1 MTSFFL
7 YTVRDEYKHLC
18 ERHEIQYVENDAIKT
33 KDFPIN
39 DFAVKLKMV
48 SSRRKVD
55 ESFKGESGRFLKD
68 LNEATSHDINMDNL
82 IDGKKRVTFVRGI
95 AGIGK
100 SVLAKQIVFGWATG
114 TMYQNFEVCLFFEC
128 RDLNRYSHDEGEG
141 FNSKEMLHNFIKK
154 KTCDLNI
161 KTEKN
166 VLIVI
171 DGVDELFD
179 FGDENS
185 LIYQFLDIKESYGKA
200 KIIMTGRP
208 HVENVLDKCGI
219 TIGGYKVVEMMGL
232 GEKEIKEYIAKFT
245 TCIEEGRSS
254 EVSTLINKTIEASA
268 DIRPI
273 LCVPQFLNAICCVS
287 IVTGG
292 EGIANETELYCWTL
306 YLFFKQHVFE
316 REEPMS
322 KRTWHKIFASY
333 RQLILVVSEISFKL
347 YSENKI
353 IFKQKD
359 FQPLFD
365 GIRGD
370 ESIKPIAKGFFDGL
384 FADKTDHKEEKL
396 MFKHLSLMEFLSA
409 IHVCTVKDPDD
420 VIKRL
425 VSNKSYEIV
434 RYACGLYGGVFQDG
448 IGNELYE
455 CVMDDKATAGSGDEN
470 KKEERAESFLKLALK
485 VLSKSNALRGSIFLT
500 SIDFI
505 VQFFPRQFNRPSFVK
520 SVLFQLKSISNIFI
534 HYPDAAEERLLLR
547 FFDIIKAN
555 AVDENSIK
563 EALENTEISLIGK
576 FDKFDKELLTVMKYF
591 GKGGS
596 ILISG
601 KNFNIDDEMMKLI
614 TDNVIYFS
622 FLTFLDCKFN
632 GPYFKTK
639 QPEHYSKLKSLR
651 LERCEFWNVS
661 FKMFSQWA
669 AVLSER
675 VQLIECNGINCE
687 MWEIFGR
694 EIDDARRH
702 KGLKLKE
709 LRVLG
714 RTAFD
719 ESSWAGAVRV
729 FLTLEKIRFE
739 YCDICEEWWR
749 ILANEV
755 EKRANDGTL
764 KLKKLEIDEN
774 SGINENIWQS
784 VRKISNQIFHF
795 GLLLSTIDCKRWYN
809 LQFLESFLPQYS
821 QLCLRWITF
830 KSGITVP
837 TNISFIYETLSLIN
851 HIC

>member
-1 MTSFFL
+1 MTLFFL
-7 YTVRDEYKHLC
+7 GKVKDQYQRLCKH
-18 ERHEIQYVENDAIKT
+18 HEIQYVENDAIKT

-39 DFAVKLKMV
+39 NFAVKLKMA
-48 SSRRKVD
+48 SSKREVD
-55 ESFKGESGRFLKD
+55 KSFKGEMARHLTY
-68 LNEATSHDINMDNL
+68 LNEATRYDINIDNL
-82 IDGKKRVTFVRGI
+82 IDEETRVTFVRGI

-100 SVLAKQIVFGWATG
+100 SVLAKQVVFGWATG
-114 TMYQNFEVCLFFEC
+114 TMYQNFDLCLFFEC
-128 RDLNRYSHDEGEG
+128 RELNKYKHNEGKG
-141 FNSKEMLHNFIKK
+141 CNAKEMLHAFIKIK
-154 KTCDLNI
+154 LCGLNI
-161 KTEKN
+161 RAKQN

-179 FGDENS
+179 IGDENS
-185 LIYQFLDIKESYGKA
+185 LIFEFLDKSQSYGEA

-208 HVENVLDKCGI
+208 HIENVLNKRGI
-219 TIGGYKVVEMMGL
+219 TIGEYKVVEIMGL
-232 GEKEIKEYIAKFT
+232 GEQEVKEYIAKFP
-245 TCIEEGRSS
+245 TCIEEERSS
-254 EVSTLINKTIEASA
+254 EYRNLINETIEASS

-287 IVTGG
+287 ILTGG
-292 EGIANETELYCWTL
+292 KGIGNETELYCWVL
-306 YLFFKQHVFE
+306 YLLLKQHVLE

-322 KRTWHKIFASY
+322 KRTWHKIFTSY

-370 ESIKPIAKGFFDGL
+370 KSIKPIVKGFFDGL
-384 FADKTDHKEEKL
+384 FADKTDNKDEKF
-396 MFKHLSLMEFLSA
+396 MYKHLRIMEFFSA

-425 VSNKSYEIV
+425 LDNESYEIV

-448 IGNELYE
+448 ISNELYE

-485 VLSKSNALRGSIFLT
+485 VLSKSKARPISKFLK

-520 SVLFQLKSISNIFI
+520 SISFQLKSIRNIFI
-534 HYPDAAEERLLLR
+534 DHPDAAEKRLLLR

-555 AVDENSIK
+555 AVDENRII
-563 EALENTEISLIGK
+563 EALENTKISLI
-576 FDKFDKELLTVMKYF
+576 DKFDKELLTVMKYF
-591 GKGGS
+591 GKGVY
-596 ILISG
+596 IQIRG

-614 TDNVIYFS
+614 TDNVKYFTS
-622 FLTFLDCKFN
+622 LWFFDHKFN

-639 QPEHYSKLKSLR
+639 QPEHYSKLDR
-651 LERCEFWNVS
+651 LYLTLCEFSNES
-661 FKMFSQWA
+661 FKMFSQCV
-669 AVLSER
+669 AVLSRR
-675 VQLIECNGINCE
+675 VLLDECKGINCE

-709 LRVLG
+709 LEVDK
-714 RTAFD
+714 TAFD

-729 FLTLEKIRFE
+729 FVKLERITIWDCSIF
-739 YCDICEEWWR
+739 EEWWR
-749 ILANEV
+749 ILAIEV
-755 EKRANDGTL
+755 KKRANDGTL
-764 KLKKLEIDEN
+764 KLKKLESKWN
-774 SGINENIWQS
+774 YGINENIRQR
-784 VRKISNQIFHF
+784 VRRISYQIFHF
-795 GLLLSTIDCKRWYN
+795 GLLL
-809 LQFLESFLPQYS
+809 PQ
-821 QLCLRWITF
+821 LIA
-830 KSGITVP
+830 KDGI
-837 TNISFIYETLSLIN
+837 
-851 HIC
+851 ICNF

>member
-7 YTVRDEYKHLC
+7 DTVRDEYKHLC

-55 ESFKGESGRFLKD
+55 KSFKGERGRFFKD
-68 LNEATSHDINMDNL
+68 LEKATSYDIKIDNL
-82 IDGKKRVTFVRGI
+82 IDGKTRVTLVRGI

-100 SVLAKQIVFGWATG
+100 SVLAKQIAFGWATG

-128 RDLNRYSHDEGEG
+128 RDLNRYSHDEGKG

-179 FGDENS
+179 FGDGNS

-208 HVENVLDKCGI
+208 HVENVLNKCGI

-232 GEKEIKEYIAKFT
+232 GKKEIKEYIAKFT
-245 TCIEEGRSS
+245 TCIEEDRSS
-254 EVSTLINKTIEASA
+254 KVSTLINQTIEASA

-273 LCVPQFLNAICCVS
+273 LCVPQFLNAVCCVS

-292 EGIANETELYCWTL
+292 EGIGNETELYCWVL
-306 YLFFKQHVFE
+306 YLLFKQHVFE
-316 REEPMS
+316 REMPDEYRS
-322 KRTWHKIFASY
+322 IYHNIFTSY

-347 YSENKI
+347 YSENRI

-384 FADKTDHKEEKL
+384 FADKTDNKEEKL
-396 MFKHLSLMEFLSA
+396 MFKHLSIMELFSA

-425 VSNKSYEIV
+425 LDNESYEIV

-455 CVMDDKATAGSGDEN
+455 CVMVDKATADSGDEN

-485 VLSKSNALRGSIFLT
+485 VLSKSNGYARSKFLK

-520 SVLFQLKSISNIFI
+520 SVLFQLKSIGYIFI
-534 HYPDAAEERLLLR
+534 FRPDAAEQRLLLR
-547 FFDIIKAN
+547 FFDIIKAT

-563 EALENTEISLIGK
+563 EALENTKIWLDG
-576 FDKFDKELLTVMKYF
+576 KFDKELLTVMKYF
-591 GKGGS
+591 GKGDR
-596 ILISG
+596 IQISG
-601 KNFNIDDEMMKLI
+601 KDFNIDDEMMKLI
-614 TDNVIYFS
+614 TDNVKYFTS
-622 FLTFLDCKFN
+622 LWFHDCTVLAFSGCKLN

-639 QPEHYSKLKSLR
+639 QPEHYSKLESLG
-651 LERCEFWNVS
+651 LTSCEFSNES

-669 AVLSER
+669 VLSER
-675 VQLIECNGINCE
+675 VELVQCKGINCE

-709 LRVLG
+709 LEVWH
-714 RTAFD
+714 TAFD
-719 ESSWAGAVRV
+719 ESSWEGAVRV
-729 FLTLEKIRFE
+729 FVKLERISIWQ
-739 YCDICEEWWR
+739 CGICEEWWR
-749 ILANEV
+749 ILAIEV
-755 EKRANDGTL
+755 KKRANDGTL
-764 KLKKLEIDEN
+764 KLKKLKTRGN
-774 SGINENIWQS
+774 SGINENIRQS
-784 VRKISNQIFHF
+784 VRRISYQIFHF
-795 GLLLSTIDCKRWYN
+795 GLLLPQLIAKDGIICN
-809 LQFLESFLPQYS
+809 FLNHFY
-821 QLCLRWITF
+821 RN
-830 KSGITVP
+830 TV
-837 TNISFIYETLSLIN
+837 NSV
-851 HIC
+851 

>member
-1 MTSFFL
+1 MTLFFL
-7 YTVRDEYKHLC
+7 DKVKDQYQRLCKH
-18 ERHEIQYVENDAIKT
+18 HEIQYVDNDVIKT
-33 KDFPIN
+33 RKFSIN
-39 DFAVKLKMV
+39 DFAVKLKMA
-48 SSRRKVD
+48 SSKREVD
-55 ESFKGESGRFLKD
+55 KSFKGEMDRYLKD
-68 LNEATSHDINMDNL
+68 LNEATSYDINIDNL
-82 IDGKKRVTFVRGI
+82 IDEKTRVTFVRGV

-128 RDLNRYSHDEGEG
+128 RELNNYRHNDGEG
-141 FNSKEMLHNFIKK
+141 FNSKEMLHEFIKIK
-154 KTCDLNI
+154 LRCLNI
-161 KTEKN
+161 KAEKN
-166 VLIVI
+166 MLIVI

-179 FGDENS
+179 IGDKNS
-185 LIYQFLDIKESYGKA
+185 LIFQFLDISKSYGEA

-208 HVENVLDKCGI
+208 HVESVLNKRGI
-219 TIGGYKVVEMMGL
+219 TIGRYKVVEIMGL
-232 GEKEIKEYIAKFT
+232 GEEEIKEYIAKFT
-245 TCIEEGRSS
+245 TCIEGERSS
-254 EVSTLINKTIEASA
+254 EYRNSINQTIEASA

-287 IVTGG
+287 LVTGG
-292 EGIANETELYCWTL
+292 EGIGNETELYCWTL
-306 YLFFKQHVFE
+306 YLLLKQHVFE
-316 REEPMS
+316 REMPDEYRS
-322 KRTWHKIFASY
+322 IYHNIFTSY

-347 YSENKI
+347 YSENQI

-384 FADKTDHKEEKL
+384 FADKTDNKEEKL
-396 MFKHLSLMEFLSA
+396 MFNHMSMMEYFSA

-425 VSNKSYEIV
+425 LDNESYEIV

-455 CVMDDKATAGSGDEN
+455 CVMDDKATADSGDEN

-485 VLSKSNALRGSIFLT
+485 VLSESNGDRRSKFLK

-520 SVLFQLKSISNIFI
+520 SVLFQLKSIRDISIR
-534 HYPDAAEERLLLR
+534 PDAAAQRLLLR
-547 FFDIIKAN
+547 FFDIIKAT

-563 EALENTEISLIGK
+563 EALENTAIVLI
-576 FDKFDKELLTVMKYF
+576 DKFDKELLTVMKYF
-591 GKGGS
+591 GKRVS
-596 ILISG
+596 IEISG
-601 KNFNIDDEMMKLI
+601 ENFNIDDEMMKLI
-614 TDNVIYFS
+614 TDNVIYCT
-622 FLTFLDCKFN
+622 FLTFFDSKFN

-651 LERCEFWNVS
+651 LARCEFSNES

-669 AVLSER
+669 VLSES
-675 VQLIECNGINCE
+675 VLLEECNGINCE

-709 LRVLG
+709 LGVY

-729 FLTLEKIRFE
+729 FVKLERICIW
-739 YCDICEEWWR
+739 YCGICEEWWR

-755 EKRANDGTL
+755 KKRANEGTL
-764 KLKKLEIDEN
+764 KLKELVIDEN
-774 SGINENIWQS
+774 SGINENIRQS
-784 VRKISNQIFHF
+784 VRRNSNQIFHF
-795 GLLLSTIDCKRWYN
+795 GL
-809 LQFLESFLPQYS
+809 
-821 QLCLRWITF
+821 
-830 KSGITVP
+830 
-837 TNISFIYETLSLIN
+837 
-851 HIC
+851 

>member
-7 YTVRDEYKHLC
+7 DTLRDQYKRLC
-18 ERHEIQYVENDAIKT
+18 ALHEIQYVEKDVIKT
-33 KDFPIN
+33 RNFPIN
-39 DFAVKLKMV
+39 DFAVKLKMA
-48 SSRRKVD
+48 SSKREVD
-55 ESFKGESGRFLKD
+55 KSFKGEMDRYLKD
-68 LNEATSHDINMDNL
+68 LNEATSYDINIDKL
-82 IDGKKRVTFVRGI
+82 IDEKTRVTFVRGV

-114 TMYQNFEVCLFFEC
+114 TMYENFEVCLFFEC
-128 RDLNRYSHDEGEG
+128 RELNRYSHDKGKG
-141 FNSKEMLHNFIKK
+141 FNSKEMLHNFINK

-161 KTEKN
+161 EAKKN

-179 FGDENS
+179 IGDENS
-185 LIYQFLDIKESYGKA
+185 LIFQFLDIKQTYGEA
-200 KIIMTGRP
+200 KIFITGRP
-208 HVENVLDKCGI
+208 HVESVLDHSLI
-219 TIGGYKVVEMMGL
+219 NIGLYKVVEVMGL
-232 GEKEIKEYIAKFT
+232 GEEEIKEYIAKFT
-245 TCIEEGRSS
+245 TCIEEEHSS
-254 EVSTLINKTIEASA
+254 EVSSLINETIEASS

-292 EGIANETELYCWTL
+292 EGIGKETELYCWTL
-306 YLFFKQHVFE
+306 YLLLKQHVSE

-384 FADKTDHKEEKL
+384 FADKTDNKEEKC

-409 IHVCTVKDPDD
+409 IHVCTVKDPNG
-420 VIKRL
+420 VIQRL
-425 VSNKSYEIV
+425 LDNKSYEIV

-455 CVMDDKATAGSGDEN
+455 CVMDDKATADSGDEN
-470 KKEERAESFLKLALK
+470 KKEERAESFLKLALQ
-485 VLSKSNALRGSIFLT
+485 VLSTSNGDSNSKFLK

-505 VQFFPRQFNRPSFVK
+505 VQFFPHQFNRPSFVK
-520 SVLFQLKSISNIFI
+520 SVLFQLKSIGDIDIF
-534 HYPDAAEERLLLR
+534 PDAAEKRLLLR

-563 EALENTEISLIGK
+563 EALGNTKISLRG
-576 FDKFDKELLTVMKYF
+576 KFDKELLTVMKYF
-591 GKGGS
+591 GKVVD
-596 ILISG
+596 IEIRG

-622 FLTFLDCKFN
+622 SFRFVDCKFN

-639 QPEHYSKLKSLR
+639 QPEHYSKLEFLD
-651 LERCEFWNVS
+651 LIRCEFSNVS

-669 AVLSER
+669 VLSEKVR
-675 VQLIECNGINCE
+675 LYKCNGINCE

-702 KGLKLKE
+702 KGLKLKG
-709 LRVLG
+709 LRVEGNLYSP
-714 RTAFD
+714 AFD

-729 FLTLEKIRFE
+729 FVKLEVINIWN
-739 YCDICEEWWR
+739 CGICEEWLR

-755 EKRANDGTL
+755 KKGANDGTL
-764 KLKKLEIDEN
+764 KLKQLVIAEY
-774 SGINENIWQS
+774 SGINENIRQS
-784 VRKISNQIFHF
+784 VRRISYQIFHF
-795 GLLLSTIDCKRWYN
+795 GL
-809 LQFLESFLPQYS
+809 
-821 QLCLRWITF
+821 
-830 KSGITVP
+830 
-837 TNISFIYETLSLIN
+837 
-851 HIC
+851 

>member
-1 MTSFFL
+1 MTTFFL
-7 YTVRDEYKHLC
+7 DTLRDQYKRLC
-18 ERHEIQYVENDAIKT
+18 ALHEIQYVENYVIKT
-33 KDFPIN
+33 RNFPIN
-39 DFAVKLKMV
+39 DFAVKLKMA
-48 SSRRKVD
+48 SSKREVD
-55 ESFKGESGRFLKD
+55 KTFKGEMARHLKY
-68 LNEATSHDINMDNL
+68 LNEATSYDINIDNL
-82 IDGKKRVTFVRGI
+82 IDEKTRVTFVRGV

-128 RDLNRYSHDEGEG
+128 RELNNYKHNDGEG
-141 FNSKEMLHNFIKK
+141 FNSKEMLHEFIKMNL
-154 KTCDLNI
+154 CGLNMMV
-161 KTEKN
+161 EEN

-171 DGVDELFD
+171 DGADELFD
-179 FGDENS
+179 IGDENS
-185 LIYQFLDIKESYGKA
+185 LIFQFLDIKQTYGEA
-200 KIIMTGRP
+200 KIFITGRP
-208 HVENVLDKCGI
+208 HVESVLDHSLI
-219 TIGGYKVVEMMGL
+219 NIGQYKVVEVMGL
-232 GEKEIKEYIAKFT
+232 GEEEIKEYIAKFT
-245 TCIEEGRSS
+245 TCIEEECSS
-254 EVSTLINKTIEASA
+254 KVSTLINQTIEASS

-287 IVTGG
+287 ILTGG
-292 EGIANETELYCWTL
+292 KGIGNETELYCWVL
-306 YLFFKQHVFE
+306 YLLFKQHLLE

-384 FADKTDHKEEKL
+384 FADKTDNKEEKL
-396 MFKHLSLMEFLSA
+396 MFKHLSIMEFLSA
-409 IHVCTVKDPDD
+409 IHVCTVKDPYD

-425 VSNKSYEIV
+425 LDNESYEIV

-485 VLSKSNALRGSIFLT
+485 VLSKSMANADSKFLK

-520 SVLFQLKSISNIFI
+520 SVLFQLKSIGKIFI
-534 HYPDAAEERLLLR
+534 RFPDAAEQRLLLR
-547 FFDIIKAN
+547 FFDIIKATE
-555 AVDENSIK
+555 VDENSIK
-563 EALENTEISLIGK
+563 EALENTGIVLI
-576 FDKFDKELLTVMKYF
+576 DKFDKELLTVMKYF
-591 GKGGS
+591 GKGVD
-596 ILISG
+596 IVISG
-601 KNFNIDDEMMKLI
+601 ENFNIDDEMMKLI
-614 TDNVIYFS
+614 TDNVIYFYSLS
-622 FLTFLDCKFN
+622 FYDCKFS
-632 GPYFKTK
+632 GPYFKTQ
-639 QPEHYSKLKSLR
+639 QPEHYSKLEHLG
-651 LERCEFWNVS
+651 LTRCEFSNVS

-669 AVLSER
+669 VLSER
-675 VQLIECNGINCE
+675 VRLDKCNGINCE

-702 KGLKLKE
+702 KGLKLK
-709 LRVLG
+709 VLEVWE
-714 RTAFD
+714 TVFD

-729 FLTLEKIRFE
+729 FVKLERILIVV
-739 YCDICEEWWR
+739 CGICEGWWR

-755 EKRANDGTL
+755 EKRANDGTV

-774 SGINENIWQS
+774 SGINENIRQS
-784 VRKISNQIFHF
+784 VRRISNQIFHF
-795 GLLLSTIDCKRWYN
+795 GLLLFAIDCKRWNN
-809 LQFLESFLPQYS
+809 LQFFESFLPQYS

-837 TNISFIYETLSLIN
+837 TNNSFIYETLSLIN
-851 HIC
+851 HIY

>member
-7 YTVRDEYKHLC
+7 DTLRDQYKRLC
-18 ERHEIQYVENDAIKT
+18 ALHEIQYVENDVIKT
-33 KDFPIN
+33 KDFPID
-39 DFAVKLKMV
+39 DFAVKLKMA
-48 SSRRKVD
+48 SSKREVD
-55 ESFKGESGRFLKD
+55 KTFKGEMDRYLKD
-68 LNEATSHDINMDNL
+68 LNEATSYDINIDNL
-82 IDGKKRVTFVRGI
+82 IDEKTRITFVRGV

-128 RDLNRYSHDEGEG
+128 RELNNYRHNDGEG
-141 FNSKEMLHNFIKK
+141 FNSKEMLHEFIKIK
-154 KTCDLNI
+154 LRCLNI
-161 KTEKN
+161 KAEKN
-166 VLIVI
+166 MLIVI

-179 FGDENS
+179 IGDKNS
-185 LIYQFLDIKESYGKA
+185 LIFQFLDISKSYGEA

-208 HVENVLDKCGI
+208 HVENVLNKRGI
-219 TIGGYKVVEMMGL
+219 TIGGYKVVEIMGL
-232 GEKEIKEYIAKFT
+232 GEEEIKEYIAKFT
-245 TCIEEGRSS
+245 TCIEGERSS
-254 EVSTLINKTIEASA
+254 EYRNSINQTIEASS

-292 EGIANETELYCWTL
+292 EGIGNETELYCWTL
-306 YLFFKQHVFE
+306 YLLFKQHVFE
-316 REEPMS
+316 REMPDEYRS
-322 KRTWHKIFASY
+322 IYHNIFTSY

-347 YSENKI
+347 YSENRI

-384 FADKTDHKEEKL
+384 FADKTDNKEEKC

-409 IHVCTVKDPDD
+409 IHVCTVKDPNG
-420 VIKRL
+420 VIQRL
-425 VSNKSYEIV
+425 LDNESYEII

-455 CVMDDKATAGSGDEN
+455 CVMDDKATADSGDEN

-485 VLSKSNALRGSIFLT
+485 VLSKSNGDDRSKFFK

-520 SVLFQLKSISNIFI
+520 SVLFQLKSIGNIVI
-534 HYPDAAEERLLLR
+534 VPDAAEERLLLR

-563 EALENTEISLIGK
+563 EALENTWIELD
-576 FDKFDKELLTVMKYF
+576 DKFDKELLTVMKYF
-591 GKGGS
+591 DKIVNIS
-596 ILISG
+596 ISG
-601 KNFNIDDEMMKLI
+601 KNFNIDGEMMKLI

-622 FLTFLDCKFN
+622 TLWFEDCKLN

-639 QPEHYSKLKSLR
+639 QPEHYSKLDLLR
-651 LERCEFWNVS
+651 LLRCKFSNES

-669 AVLSER
+669 VLSER
-675 VQLIECNGINCE
+675 VELWDCNGINCE

-709 LRVLG
+709 LDVR

-729 FLTLEKIRFE
+729 FVKLEGINIWT
-739 YCDICEEWWR
+739 CGICEEWWR

-755 EKRANDGTL
+755 KKRANDGTL
-764 KLKKLEIDEN
+764 KLKQLEFKGN
-774 SGINENIWQS
+774 SGINENIRQS
-784 VRKISNQIFHF
+784 VRRILNQIFHF
-795 GLLLSTIDCKRWYN
+795 GLLLFAIDCKRWNN
-809 LQFLESFLPQYS
+809 LQFFESYLPQYS

-851 HIC
+851 HIY

>member
-1 MTSFFL
+1 MESNHDIIFL
-7 YTVRDEYKHLC
+7 DSLRDQYKRLC
-18 ERHEIQYVENDAIKT
+18 ERHEIQYVENDVIKT
-33 KDFPIN
+33 RKISIN
-39 DFAVKLKMV
+39 DFAVKLKIA
-48 SSRRKVD
+48 SSRRMVD
-55 ESFKGESGRFLKD
+55 KSFKGEMTRHLKD
-68 LNEATSHDINMDNL
+68 LNEATRYDINIDNL
-82 IDGKKRVTFVRGI
+82 IDEETRVTFVRGI

-114 TMYQNFEVCLFFEC
+114 TMYQNFDLCLFFEC
-128 RDLNRYSHDEGEG
+128 RELNKYKHNEGKG
-141 FNSKEMLHNFIKK
+141 CNSKEMLHNFINKNARH
-154 KTCDLNI
+154 LNI

-179 FGDENS
+179 IGDENS
-185 LIYQFLDIKESYGKA
+185 LIFEFLDKSQSYGEA
-200 KIIMTGRP
+200 KIVMTGRP
-208 HVENVLDKCGI
+208 HVENVLDQPLIDIVPPKI
-219 TIGGYKVVEMMGL
+219 VEIMGL
-232 GEKEIKEYIAKFT
+232 GEQEIKEYIAKFT
-245 TCIEEGRSS
+245 TCIEEERSS
-254 EVSTLINKTIEASA
+254 EYRNLINQTIEASS

-287 IVTGG
+287 ILTGG
-292 EGIANETELYCWTL
+292 KGIGNETELYCWTL
-306 YLFFKQHVFE
+306 YLLFKQHVFE

-347 YSENKI
+347 YSKNQI

-365 GIRGD
+365 EIRGD

-384 FADKTDHKEEKL
+384 FADKTDNKDEKL
-396 MFKHLSLMEFLSA
+396 MYKHLSIMEFFSA

-425 VSNKSYEIV
+425 LDNKSYEIV

-448 IGNELYE
+448 IVKELYE

-485 VLSKSNALRGSIFLT
+485 ELSKSNGDGKSKFLK

-520 SVLFQLKSISNIFI
+520 SVLFQVKSIGDIFI
-534 HYPDAAEERLLLR
+534 GNADAAEQRLLLR
-547 FFDIIKAN
+547 FFDIIKAT

-563 EALENTEISLIGK
+563 EALENTEIVLDG
-576 FDKFDKELLTVMKYF
+576 KFDKELLTVMKYF
-591 GKGGS
+591 GKDVD
-596 ILISG
+596 IDIRG

-614 TDNVIYFS
+614 TDNVIYCTS
-622 FLTFLDCKFN
+622 LTFFNCKFN

-639 QPEHYSKLKSLR
+639 QPEHYSKLDL
-651 LERCEFWNVS
+651 LHLTFCEFSNES

-669 AVLSER
+669 AVLNER
-675 VQLIECNGINCE
+675 VRLDSCNGINCE
-687 MWEIFGR
+687 TWEIFGR

-702 KGLKLKE
+702 KRLKLK
-709 LRVLG
+709 VLEVDW
-714 RTAFD
+714 TAFD
-719 ESSWAGAVRV
+719 ESSWEGAVRV
-729 FLTLEKIRFE
+729 FVKLEGIRIL
-739 YCDICEEWWR
+739 YCDICEGWWR

-764 KLKKLEIDEN
+764 KLKKLESKGN
-774 SGINENIWQS
+774 SGINENIRQS
-784 VRKISNQIFHF
+784 VRRISYQIFHF
-795 GLLLSTIDCKRWYN
+795 GLLLSTIDCKRWDN
-809 LQFLESFLPQYS
+809 LQFFGIISTAIQSTL
-821 QLCLRWITF
+821 F
-830 KSGITVP
+830 KMDHFQIRNNS
-837 TNISFIYETLSLIN
+837 SD
-851 HIC
+851 

>member
-7 YTVRDEYKHLC
+7 DLLRDQYKRSC
-18 ERHEIQYVENDAIKT
+18 EHHEIQYVENDVIKT
-33 KDFPIN
+33 RNFPIN
-39 DFAVKLKMV
+39 DFAVKLKMA
-48 SSRRKVD
+48 SSKREVD
-55 ESFKGESGRFLKD
+55 KTFKGEMARHLKY
-68 LNEATSHDINMDNL
+68 LNEATSYDINIDNL
-82 IDGKKRVTFVRGI
+82 IDEKTRVTFVRGV

-128 RDLNRYSHDEGEG
+128 RELNNYKHNDGEG
-141 FNSKEMLHNFIKK
+141 FNSKEMVHEFIKMNL
-154 KTCDLNI
+154 CGLNMMV
-161 KTEKN
+161 EEN

-171 DGVDELFD
+171 DGADELFD
-179 FGDENS
+179 IGDENS
-185 LIYQFLDIKESYGKA
+185 LIFQFLDIKQTYGEA
-200 KIIMTGRP
+200 KIFITGRP
-208 HVENVLDKCGI
+208 HVESVLDHSLI
-219 TIGGYKVVEMMGL
+219 NIGQYKVVEVMGL
-232 GEKEIKEYIAKFT
+232 GEEEIKEYIAKFT
-245 TCIEEGRSS
+245 TCIEEECSS
-254 EVSTLINKTIEASA
+254 KVSTLINETIEASA
-268 DIRPI
+268 VIRPI

-292 EGIANETELYCWTL
+292 EGIRNETELYCWTL
-306 YLFFKQHVFE
+306 YLLLKQHVSE

-322 KRTWHKIFASY
+322 KRTWHKIFATY

-347 YSENKI
+347 YSENQI

-396 MFKHLSLMEFLSA
+396 MYKHLSIMELFSA

-425 VSNKSYEIV
+425 LDTESYEIV

-485 VLSKSNALRGSIFLT
+485 VLSKSNGEAESKFLK

-520 SVLFQLKSISNIFI
+520 SVLFQLKSIGDIFI
-534 HYPDAAEERLLLR
+534 NRPDAAEQRLLLR

-563 EALENTEISLIGK
+563 EALENTRIWLDG
-576 FDKFDKELLTVMKYF
+576 KFDKELLTVMKYF
-591 GKGGS
+591 GKGVS
-596 ILISG
+596 IEISG

-614 TDNVIYFS
+614 TDNVIYCTSLIF
-622 FLTFLDCKFN
+622 FDCKFN

-639 QPEHYSKLKSLR
+639 QPEHYSKLEHLY
-651 LERCEFWNVS
+651 LTRCEFSNVS

-675 VQLIECNGINCE
+675 VRLEKCKGINCE

-709 LRVLG
+709 LGVWI
-714 RTAFD
+714 TTFD

-729 FLTLEKIRFE
+729 FVKLEEITIWNIG
-739 YCDICEEWWR
+739 ICEEWWR

-755 EKRANDGTL
+755 EKRANEGTL
-764 KLKKLEIDEN
+764 KLKQLESKRN
-774 SGINENIWQS
+774 SGINENIRQS
-784 VRKISNQIFHF
+784 VRRISYQIFHF
-795 GLLLSTIDCKRWYN
+795 GLLLSTIDCKRWDN
-809 LQFLESFLPQYS
+809 LQFFESFLPQYS
-821 QLCLRWITF
+821 
-830 KSGITVP
+830 
-837 TNISFIYETLSLIN
+837 
-851 HIC
+851 

>member
-1 MTSFFL
+1 MKPFFL
-7 YTVRDEYKHLC
+7 DSLRDQYKRSC
-18 ERHEIQYVENDAIKT
+18 EHHEIQYVENDVIET
-33 KDFPIN
+33 KDFPID
-39 DFAVKLKMV
+39 DFAVKLKIA
-48 SSRRKVD
+48 SSKRKVD
-55 ESFKGESGRFLKD
+55 KSFKGEMDRYLKD
-68 LNEATSHDINMDNL
+68 LNEATSYDINIDKL
-82 IDGKKRVTFVRGI
+82 IDGKKRVTFVHGI

-128 RDLNRYSHDEGEG
+128 RDLNRYSHDEGKG
-141 FNSKEMLHNFIKK
+141 FNSKEMLHNFINKNM
-154 KTCDLNI
+154 CDLNRAA
-161 KTEKN
+161 EKN

-179 FGDENS
+179 IGDENS

-208 HVENVLDKCGI
+208 HIENVLNKRGI
-219 TIGGYKVVEMMGL
+219 TIGGYKVVEIMGL
-232 GEKEIKEYIAKFT
+232 GEEEIKEYIAKFT
-245 TCIEEGRSS
+245 TCIEEERSS
-254 EVSTLINKTIEASA
+254 KVSTLINQTIEASA

-273 LCVPQFLNAICCVS
+273 LCVPQFLNAVCCVS

-292 EGIANETELYCWTL
+292 EGIANETEVYCWTL
-306 YLFFKQHVFE
+306 YLLLKQHVLE

-365 GIRGD
+365 GILGD

-384 FADKTDHKEEKL
+384 FADKTDNKEEKL
-396 MFKHLSLMEFLSA
+396 MFKHLSIMELFSA

-485 VLSKSNALRGSIFLT
+485 VLSKSNVYERSKFWK

-520 SVLFQLKSISNIFI
+520 SVLLQLKSVSNIYI
-534 HYPDAAEERLLLR
+534 YPDAAKQRLLLR
-547 FFDIIKAN
+547 FFDIIKAT
-555 AVDENSIK
+555 AVDENNIK
-563 EALENTEISLIGK
+563 EALGNTKISLNG
-576 FDKFDKELLTVMKYF
+576 KFDKELLTVMKYF
-591 GKGGS
+591 GKHVT
-596 ILISG
+596 IEISG

-622 FLTFLDCKFN
+622 SLWFDDCKFN

-639 QPEHYSKLKSLR
+639 QPEHYSKLESLD
-651 LERCEFWNVS
+651 LTRCEFSNVS

-669 AVLSER
+669 AVLSEI
-675 VQLIECNGINCE
+675 VALWDCNGINCE

-702 KGLKLKE
+702 KGLKLK
-709 LRVLG
+709 LLDVR

-729 FLTLEKIRFE
+729 FVKLEGITIWD
-739 YCDICEEWWR
+739 CGICEEWWR

-755 EKRANDGTL
+755 KKRANDGTL
-764 KLKKLEIDEN
+764 KLKKLESEGN
-774 SGINENIWQS
+774 SGINENIRQS
-784 VRKISNQIFHF
+784 VRRISYQIFHF
-795 GLLLSTIDCKRWYN
+795 GLLLSTIDCKRWNN
-809 LQFLESFLPQYS
+809 LQFFGIISTAI
-821 QLCLRWITF
+821 QLTLF
-830 KSGITVP
+830 KMDHFQIRNNSP
-837 TNISFIYETLSLIN
+837 D
-851 HIC
+851 

>member
-1 MTSFFL
+1 MKPFFL
-7 YTVRDEYKHLC
+7 DSLRDQYKRSCAL
-18 ERHEIQYVENDAIKT
+18 HEIQYVENDVIET
-33 KDFPIN
+33 KDFPID
-39 DFAVKLKMV
+39 DFAVKLKIA
-48 SSRRKVD
+48 SSKRKVD
-55 ESFKGESGRFLKD
+55 KSFKGEMDRYLKD
-68 LNEATSHDINMDNL
+68 LNEATSYDINIDKL
-82 IDGKKRVTFVRGI
+82 IDGKKRVTFVHGI

-128 RDLNRYSHDEGEG
+128 RDLNRYSHDEGKG
-141 FNSKEMLHNFIKK
+141 FNSKEMLHNFINKNM
-154 KTCDLNI
+154 CDLNRAA
-161 KTEKN
+161 EKN

-179 FGDENS
+179 IGDENS

-208 HVENVLDKCGI
+208 HIENVLNKRGI
-219 TIGGYKVVEMMGL
+219 TIGGYKVVEIMGL
-232 GEKEIKEYIAKFT
+232 GEEEIKEYIAKFT
-245 TCIEEGRSS
+245 TCIEEERSS
-254 EVSTLINKTIEASA
+254 KVSTLINQTIDASA
-268 DIRPI
+268 NIRPI
-273 LCVPQFLNAICCVS
+273 LCVPQFLNALCCVS
-287 IVTGG
+287 LVTGG

-306 YLFFKQHVFE
+306 YLLLKQHVLE

-347 YSENKI
+347 YSENQI

-384 FADKTDHKEEKL
+384 FADKTDNKEEKC
-396 MFKHLSLMEFLSA
+396 MFKHLSLMELFSA

-425 VSNKSYEIV
+425 LDNESYEIV
-434 RYACGLYGGVFQDG
+434 RYACGLYGGVFQGG

-455 CVMDDKATAGSGDEN
+455 CVMDDKATADSGDEN

-485 VLSKSNALRGSIFLT
+485 VLSKSNGEAESKFLK

-520 SVLFQLKSISNIFI
+520 SVLFQLKSIGDILISF
-534 HYPDAAEERLLLR
+534 PDAAEERLLLR
-547 FFDIIKAN
+547 FFDIIKAT

-563 EALENTEISLIGK
+563 EALENTGIALISE
-576 FDKFDKELLTVMKYF
+576 FDKEFLTVMKYF
-591 GKGGS
+591 GKDVTIG
-596 ILISG
+596 IRG
-601 KNFNIDDEMMKLI
+601 KNFNTDDEMMKLI
-614 TDNVIYFS
+614 TDNVIYFIS
-622 FLTFLDCKFN
+622 LLFFDHKFN
-632 GPYFKTK
+632 GPYFKIK
-639 QPEHYSKLKSLR
+639 QPEHYSKLEHLG
-651 LERCEFWNVS
+651 LTRCEFSNES

-669 AVLSER
+669 AVLSES
-675 VQLIECNGINCE
+675 VLLKQCDGIN
-687 MWEIFGR
+687 WEIFGR

-702 KGLKLKE
+702 KGLKLKLLE
-709 LRVLG
+709 VDK
-714 RTAFD
+714 TAFD

-729 FLTLEKIRFE
+729 FVKLEEITILNIG
-739 YCDICEEWWR
+739 ICEEWLR
-749 ILANEV
+749 ILAHEV

-764 KLKKLEIDEN
+764 KLKKLESKGN
-774 SGINENIWQS
+774 SGINENIRQS
-784 VRKISNQIFHF
+784 VRRISNQIFHF
-795 GLLLSTIDCKRWYN
+795 GLLLSTIDCKRWDN

>member
-1 MTSFFL
+1 MTSFVL
-7 YTVRDEYKHLC
+7 DSLRDQYKRLC
-18 ERHEIQYVENDAIKT
+18 ALHEIQYVENDVIET
-33 KDFPIN
+33 KDFPID
-39 DFAVKLKMV
+39 DFAVKLKMA
-48 SSRRKVD
+48 SSKRKVD
-55 ESFKGESGRFLKD
+55 KSFKGEMDRYLKD
-68 LNEATSHDINMDNL
+68 LNEATSYDINIDKL

-128 RDLNRYSHDEGEG
+128 RDLNRYSHDEGKG

-154 KTCDLNI
+154 NMCDLNI
-161 KTEKN
+161 AAEKN
-166 VLIVI
+166 LLIVI

-179 FGDENS
+179 IGDENS

-208 HVENVLDKCGI
+208 HIENVLNKRGI
-219 TIGGYKVVEMMGL
+219 TIGGYKVVEIMGL
-232 GEKEIKEYIAKFT
+232 GEEEIKEYIAKFT
-245 TCIEEGRSS
+245 TCIEEERSS
-254 EVSTLINKTIEASA
+254 KVSTLINQTMEASA

-287 IVTGG
+287 LVTGG
-292 EGIANETELYCWTL
+292 EGIGNETELYCWTL
-306 YLFFKQHVFE
+306 YLLLKQHVSE

-347 YSENKI
+347 YSENRI

-365 GIRGD
+365 EIRGD

-384 FADKTDHKEEKL
+384 FADKTDNKEEKL
-396 MFKHLSLMEFLSA
+396 MFKHLSIMEFLSA

-425 VSNKSYEIV
+425 LDTESYEIV

-455 CVMDDKATAGSGDEN
+455 CVMDDKTTAGSGDEN

-485 VLSKSNALRGSIFLT
+485 VLSKSNVHERSKFWK

-520 SVLFQLKSISNIFI
+520 SVLSQLKSIGDIFI
-534 HYPDAAEERLLLR
+534 NRPDAAEKRLLLR
-547 FFDIIKAN
+547 FFDIIKAT

-563 EALENTEISLIGK
+563 EALENTRIMLRG
-576 FDKFDKELLTVMKYF
+576 KFDKELLTVMKYF
-591 GKGGS
+591 GKDVN
-596 ILISG
+596 IIISG

-614 TDNVIYFS
+614 TDNVIYCTSLIFV
-622 FLTFLDCKFN
+622 DCKFN

-639 QPEHYSKLKSLR
+639 QPEHYSKLESLV
-651 LERCEFWNVS
+651 LTRCEFSNVS

-675 VQLIECNGINCE
+675 VELTWCEGINCE

-702 KGLKLKE
+702 KGLKLKG
-709 LRVLG
+709 LTVWG
-714 RTAFD
+714 TAFD

-729 FLTLEKIRFE
+729 FVKLEEITISN
-739 YCDICEEWWR
+739 CGICEEWWR

-764 KLKKLEIDEN
+764 RLKKLESKGN
-774 SGINENIWQS
+774 SGINENIRQS
-784 VRKISNQIFHF
+784 VRRISNQIFHF
-795 GLLLSTIDCKRWYN
+795 RLSLPQLIAKDGIICN
-809 LQFLESFLPQYS
+809 FLELFLPQYS
-821 QLCLRWITF
+821 QLCLRWVTF

-837 TNISFIYETLSLIN
+837 TNISFIYETLSPIN
-851 HIC
+851 HIY

>member
-1 MTSFFL
+1 MESNHDIIFL
-7 YTVRDEYKHLC
+7 DSLRDQYERLC
-18 ERHEIQYVENDAIKT
+18 EHHEIQYVENDAIKT

-55 ESFKGESGRFLKD
+55 KSFKGERGRLLKD
-68 LNEATSHDINMDNL
+68 LDKATSYDINIDKL
-82 IDGKKRVTFVRGI
+82 IDRKKRVTFVRGI

-128 RDLNRYSHDEGEG
+128 RDLNRYSHDEGKG
-141 FNSKEMLHNFIKK
+141 FNSKEMLHNFINK

-179 FGDENS
+179 IGDENS
-185 LIYQFLDIKESYGKA
+185 LIYQFLDIKESYGEA

-254 EVSTLINKTIEASA
+254 EVSTLINQTIEASA

-292 EGIANETELYCWTL
+292 EGIGNETELYCWTL
-306 YLFFKQHVFE
+306 YLLLKQHVSE
-316 REEPMS
+316 REEAIS
-322 KRTWHKIFASY
+322 ERTWHKIFASY

-347 YSENKI
+347 YSENQI
-353 IFKQKD
+353 IFKKED

-365 GIRGD
+365 RIRGD
-370 ESIKPIAKGFFDGL
+370 ESIKPIAKGFFHGL
-384 FADKTDHKEEKL
+384 FADKTDNKEEKL
-396 MFKHLSLMEFLSA
+396 MFKHLTLMEFLSA
-409 IHVCTVKDPDD
+409 IHVCTVKYPYD

-448 IGNELYE
+448 IFKELYE

-470 KKEERAESFLKLALK
+470 KKEGRAESFLKLALK
-485 VLSKSNALRGSIFLT
+485 ELSKSKSKLRFFK

-520 SVLFQLKSISNIFI
+520 SVLFQLKSFGSIDIDC
-534 HYPDAAEERLLLR
+534 PDAAEKRLLLR
-547 FFDIIKAN
+547 FFDIIKAT

-563 EALENTEISLIGK
+563 EALGNTKIRLDG
-576 FDKFDKELLTVMKYF
+576 KFDKELLTVMKYF
-591 GKGGS
+591 GKGVS
-596 ILISG
+596 IEISG
-601 KNFNIDDEMMKLI
+601 RIFNIDDEMMKLI
-614 TDNVIYFS
+614 TDNVIYLSSLWFD
-622 FLTFLDCKFN
+622 DCNFN

-639 QPEHYSKLKSLR
+639 QPEHYSKLKSLE
-651 LERCEFWNVS
+651 LICCEFSNES

-675 VQLIECNGINCE
+675 VGLNLCNGINCE

-702 KGLKLKE
+702 KGMKLKE
-709 LRVLG
+709 LKVNG
-714 RTAFD
+714 TDFD

-729 FLTLEKIRFE
+729 FVKLEKITIWK
-739 YCDICEEWWR
+739 CGICEEWWR

-755 EKRANDGTL
+755 EKRANEGTL
-764 KLKKLEIDEN
+764 KLKKLESKRN
-774 SGINENIWQS
+774 SGINENIRQS
-784 VRKISNQIFHF
+784 VRRISNEIFHF
-795 GLLLSTIDCKRWYN
+795 GLLLSTIDCKRWDN
-809 LQFLESFLPQYS
+809 LQFLE
-821 QLCLRWITF
+821 
-830 KSGITVP
+830 
-837 TNISFIYETLSLIN
+837 
-851 HIC
+851 

>member
-7 YTVRDEYKHLC
+7 DTLRGQYKRLC
-18 ERHEIQYVENDAIKT
+18 ALHEIQYVENDVIKT
-33 KDFPIN
+33 RNFPIN
-39 DFAVKLKMV
+39 DFAVKLKMA
-48 SSRRKVD
+48 SSKREVD
-55 ESFKGESGRFLKD
+55 KSFKGEMARHLKY
-68 LNEATSHDINMDNL
+68 LNEATSYDINIDNL
-82 IDGKKRVTFVRGI
+82 IDEKTRVTFVRGV

-128 RDLNRYSHDEGEG
+128 RELNNYRHNDGEG
-141 FNSKEMLHNFIKK
+141 FNSKEMLHEFIKIK
-154 KTCDLNI
+154 LRCLNI
-161 KTEKN
+161 KAEKN
-166 VLIVI
+166 MLIVI
-171 DGVDELFD
+171 DGADELFD
-179 FGDENS
+179 IGDKNS
-185 LIYQFLDIKESYGKA
+185 LIFQFLDISKSYGEA

-208 HVENVLDKCGI
+208 HIENVLNKRGI
-219 TIGGYKVVEMMGL
+219 TIGGYKVVEIMGL
-232 GEKEIKEYIAKFT
+232 GEEEIKEYIAKFT
-245 TCIEEGRSS
+245 TCIEGERSS
-254 EVSTLINKTIEASA
+254 EYRNSINQTIEASS

-287 IVTGG
+287 ILTGG
-292 EGIANETELYCWTL
+292 EGIGNETELYCWTL
-306 YLFFKQHVFE
+306 YLLFKQHVFE
-316 REEPMS
+316 REMPDEYRS
-322 KRTWHKIFASY
+322 IYHNIFASY

-353 IFKQKD
+353 IFKKKD

-370 ESIKPIAKGFFDGL
+370 KSIKPIAKGFFDGL
-384 FADKTDHKEEKL
+384 FADKTDNKEEKC

-425 VSNKSYEIV
+425 LDNKSYEIV

-448 IGNELYE
+448 IVKELYE

-485 VLSKSNALRGSIFLT
+485 VLSKSIALGGSIFLT

-520 SVLFQLKSISNIFI
+520 SVLFQLKSIGSIDI
-534 HYPDAAEERLLLR
+534 DRPDAAEERLLLR

-563 EALENTEISLIGK
+563 EALENTKIWLR
-576 FDKFDKELLTVMKYF
+576 DKFDKELLTVMKYF
-591 GKGGS
+591 GKYVY
-596 ILISG
+596 IEISG

-639 QPEHYSKLKSLR
+639 QPEHYSKLVYLV
-651 LERCEFWNVS
+651 LTRCEFSNVS
-661 FKMFSQWA
+661 FEMFSQWA
-669 AVLSER
+669 AVLSKR
-675 VQLIECNGINCE
+675 VELWDCNGINCE

-694 EIDDARRH
+694 EIDDVRRH

-709 LRVLG
+709 LEVFG

-729 FLTLEKIRFE
+729 FVKLEVINIWNIG
-739 YCDICEEWWR
+739 ICEEWLR

-764 KLKKLEIDEN
+764 KLKKLESKWN
-774 SGINENIWQS
+774 SGINENIRQS
-784 VRKISNQIFHF
+784 VRRI
-795 GLLLSTIDCKRWYN
+795 
-809 LQFLESFLPQYS
+809 
-821 QLCLRWITF
+821 
-830 KSGITVP
+830 
-837 TNISFIYETLSLIN
+837 
-851 HIC
+851 

>member
-7 YTVRDEYKHLC
+7 DTLRGQYKRLC
-18 ERHEIQYVENDAIKT
+18 ALHEIQYVENDVIKT
-33 KDFPIN
+33 RNFPIN
-39 DFAVKLKMV
+39 DFAVKLKMA
-48 SSRRKVD
+48 SSKREVD
-55 ESFKGESGRFLKD
+55 KSFKGEMDRYLKD
-68 LNEATSHDINMDNL
+68 LNEATSYDINIDNL
-82 IDGKKRVTFVRGI
+82 IDEKTRVTFVRGV

-128 RDLNRYSHDEGEG
+128 RELNNYRHNDGEG
-141 FNSKEMLHNFIKK
+141 FNSKEMLHEFIKIK
-154 KTCDLNI
+154 LRCLNI
-161 KTEKN
+161 KAEKN
-166 VLIVI
+166 MLIVI

-179 FGDENS
+179 IGDKNS
-185 LIYQFLDIKESYGKA
+185 LIFQFLDISKSYGEA

-208 HVENVLDKCGI
+208 HIENVLNKRGI
-219 TIGGYKVVEMMGL
+219 TIGGYKVVEIMGL
-232 GEKEIKEYIAKFT
+232 GEEEIKEYIAKFT
-245 TCIEEGRSS
+245 TCIEGERSS
-254 EVSTLINKTIEASA
+254 EYRNSINQTIEASS

-287 IVTGG
+287 ILTGG
-292 EGIANETELYCWTL
+292 EGIGNETELYCWTL
-306 YLFFKQHVFE
+306 YLLFKQHVFE
-316 REEPMS
+316 REMPDEYRS
-322 KRTWHKIFASY
+322 IYHNIFTSY

-347 YSENKI
+347 YSENRI

-384 FADKTDHKEEKL
+384 FADKTDNKEEKL
-396 MFKHLSLMEFLSA
+396 MFKHLSIMELFSA

-425 VSNKSYEIV
+425 LENESYEIV
-434 RYACGLYGGVFQDG
+434 RYACGLYGGVFQDS

-485 VLSKSNALRGSIFLT
+485 VLSTSMNAESTFLK

-520 SVLFQLKSISNIFI
+520 SVLFQLKSIGHISI
-534 HYPDAAEERLLLR
+534 HPDAAEQRLLLR

-563 EALENTEISLIGK
+563 EALENTGIMLSG
-576 FDKFDKELLTVMKYF
+576 KFDKELLTVMKYF
-591 GKGGS
+591 VKGGN
-596 ILISG
+596 IHISG
-601 KNFNIDDEMMKLI
+601 KNFNIDDEMMKVV
-614 TDNVIYFS
+614 TDNVIYCT
-622 FLTFLDCKFN
+622 FLTFYDCKFN

-639 QPEHYSKLKSLR
+639 QPEHYSKLESLV
-651 LERCEFWNVS
+651 LTRCEFSNVS
-661 FKMFSQWA
+661 FETFSQWA

-675 VQLIECNGINCE
+675 VILIICNGINCE

-702 KGLKLKE
+702 KGLELKD
-709 LRVLG
+709 LRVWK
-714 RTAFD
+714 TAFD

-729 FLTLEKIRFE
+729 FVKLERISIWK
-739 YCDICEEWWR
+739 CGICEEWWR

-809 LQFLESFLPQYS
+809 LQFFGIISTAIQSTL
-821 QLCLRWITF
+821 F
-830 KSGITVP
+830 KLDHFQIRNNS
-837 TNISFIYETLSLIN
+837 SD
-851 HIC
+851 

>member
-7 YTVRDEYKHLC
+7 DTLRDQYKRLC
-18 ERHEIQYVENDAIKT
+18 ALHEIQCVENDFIKT
-33 KDFPIN
+33 RNFPIN
-39 DFAVKLKMV
+39 DFAVKLKMA
-48 SSRRKVD
+48 SSKREVGK
-55 ESFKGESGRFLKD
+55 SFKGEMDKFLKY
-68 LNEATSHDINMDNL
+68 LNEATSYDINIDNL
-82 IDGKKRVTFVRGI
+82 IDEKTRVTFVRGI

-100 SVLAKQIVFGWATG
+100 SVLAKQIVFGWAAG

-128 RDLNRYSHDEGEG
+128 RDLNRYSRDEGKG

-179 FGDENS
+179 IGDENS
-185 LIYQFLDIKESYGKA
+185 LIYQFLDIKESYGEA

-208 HVENVLDKCGI
+208 HVESVLDHSLI
-219 TIGGYKVVEMMGL
+219 NIGLYKVVDVMGL
-232 GEKEIKEYIAKFT
+232 GEEEVKEYIAKFT
-245 TCIEEGRSS
+245 TCIEEERSS
-254 EVSTLINKTIEASA
+254 KVSTLINQTIEASA

-273 LCVPQFLNAICCVS
+273 FYVPQFLNAICCVS

-292 EGIANETELYCWTL
+292 EGIGKETELYCWTL
-306 YLFFKQHVFE
+306 YLLLKQHVSE

-322 KRTWHKIFASY
+322 KGTWNKIFASY

-347 YSENKI
+347 YSENQI

-384 FADKTDHKEEKL
+384 FADKTDHKEEKC
-396 MFKHLSLMEFLSA
+396 MFKHLTLMEFFSA

-420 VIKRL
+420 IIQRL
-425 VSNKSYEIV
+425 LVNKSYEIV

-448 IGNELYE
+448 IGNKLYE

-470 KKEERAESFLKLALK
+470 KKEGRAESFLNLALK
-485 VLSKSNALRGSIFLT
+485 VLSESMANANSKFLK

-520 SVLFQLKSISNIFI
+520 NILSQLKSIGNILI
-534 HYPDAAEERLLLR
+534 IPDTEEKRLLLR
-547 FFDIIKAN
+547 FFDIIKAT
-555 AVDENSIK
+555 AVDEDSIK
-563 EALENTEISLIGK
+563 EALENTRIQLDG
-576 FDKFDKELLTVMKYF
+576 KFDKELLTVMKYF
-591 GKGGS
+591 GKGGN
-596 ILISG
+596 IHISG
-601 KNFNIDDEMMKLI
+601 KDFNIDDEMMKLV
-614 TDNVIYFS
+614 TDNVIYFAGLS
-622 FLTFLDCKFN
+622 FYYCKFN

-639 QPEHYSKLKSLR
+639 QPEHYSKLESLE
-651 LERCEFWNVS
+651 LFGCEFSNES
-661 FKMFSQWA
+661 FQMFSQWA
-669 AVLSER
+669 AVLSEG
-675 VQLIECNGINCE
+675 VLLYDCEGINCE

-702 KGLKLKE
+702 KGLKLNE
-709 LRVLG
+709 LEVFG
-714 RTAFD
+714 TAFD
-719 ESSWAGAVRV
+719 ESSWGGAVQV
-729 FLTLEKIRFE
+729 FVKLEEITFRNCFFW
-739 YCDICEEWWR
+739 EEWWR

-764 KLKKLEIDEN
+764 KLKKLVIDEN
-774 SGINENIWQS
+774 SGINENIRQS
-784 VRKISNQIFHF
+784 VR
-795 GLLLSTIDCKRWYN
+795 
-809 LQFLESFLPQYS
+809 
-821 QLCLRWITF
+821 
-830 KSGITVP
+830 GI
-837 TNISFIYETLSLIN
+837 
-851 HIC
+851 

>member
-1 MTSFFL
+1 MTSFL
-7 YTVRDEYKHLC
+7 LDSLRDQYKRLC
-18 ERHEIQYVENDAIKT
+18 ALHEMQYVENGVIET
-33 KDFPIN
+33 KDFPID
-39 DFAVKLKMV
+39 DFAVKLKMA

-55 ESFKGESGRFLKD
+55 ESFKGEMDRYLKD
-68 LNEATSHDINMDNL
+68 LNEATSYDINIDNL
-82 IDGKKRVTFVRGI
+82 IDEKTRVTFVRGI

-114 TMYQNFEVCLFFEC
+114 TMYQNFDLCLFFEC
-128 RDLNRYSHDEGEG
+128 RDLNRYSHDEGKG
-141 FNSKEMLHNFIKK
+141 FNSKEMLHNFINK

-179 FGDENS
+179 IGDENS
-185 LIYQFLDIKESYGKA
+185 LIYQFLDIKESYGEA

-208 HVENVLDKCGI
+208 HIENVLNIRGI
-219 TIGGYKVVEMMGL
+219 TIGRCKVVEIMGL
-232 GEKEIKEYIAKFT
+232 GEEEIKEYIAKFT
-245 TCIEEGRSS
+245 TCIEEERSS
-254 EVSTLINKTIEASA
+254 KVSTLINQTIDASA

-273 LCVPQFLNAICCVS
+273 LCVPQFLNAVCCVS

-306 YLFFKQHVFE
+306 YLLLKQHVSE

-365 GIRGD
+365 EIRGD

-384 FADKTDHKEEKL
+384 FADKTDHRDEKL

-409 IHVCTVKDPDD
+409 IHVCTVKDPNG
-420 VIKRL
+420 VIQRL
-425 VSNKSYEIV
+425 LDNQSYEIV

-455 CVMDDKATAGSGDEN
+455 CVMEDKATADSGDEN

-485 VLSKSNALRGSIFLT
+485 VLSESMANADSKFLK

-520 SVLFQLKSISNIFI
+520 SVLSQLKSIGDI
-534 HYPDAAEERLLLR
+534 HIYSPDAAEQRLLLR
-547 FFDIIKAN
+547 FFDVIKAT
-555 AVDENSIK
+555 AVDENSLK
-563 EALENTEISLIGK
+563 DALENTWISLDG
-576 FDKFDKELLTVMKYF
+576 KFDKELLTVMKYF
-591 GKGGS
+591 VKGGN
-596 ILISG
+596 IIISG
-601 KNFNIDDEMMKLI
+601 KDFNIDDEMMKLI

-622 FLTFLDCKFN
+622 SLTFFDCKFN

-639 QPEHYSKLKSLR
+639 QPEHYSKLEHLG
-651 LERCEFWNVS
+651 LTCCEFSNVS
-661 FKMFSQWA
+661 FEMFSQWA
-669 AVLSER
+669 VLSESVR
-675 VQLIECNGINCE
+675 LVGCNGINCE

-709 LRVLG
+709 LGVY

-719 ESSWAGAVRV
+719 ESSWEGAVQV
-729 FLTLEKIRFE
+729 FVKLERITIW

-755 EKRANDGTL
+755 KKRANDGTL
-764 KLKKLEIDEN
+764 KLKQLESISN
-774 SGINENIWQS
+774 YGINLNIWQS
-784 VRKISNQIFHF
+784 VRRISYQLFHF
-795 GLLLSTIDCKRWYN
+795 GLLLFAIDCKRWDN
-809 LQFLESFLPQYS
+809 LQFFESYLPQYS

-830 KSGITVP
+830 K
-837 TNISFIYETLSLIN
+837 
-851 HIC
+851 

>member
-1 MTSFFL
+1 MESNHDIIFL
-7 YTVRDEYKHLC
+7 DSLRDQYERLC
-18 ERHEIQYVENDAIKT
+18 EHHEIQYVENDAIKT

-55 ESFKGESGRFLKD
+55 KSFKGEMDRYLKD
-68 LNEATSHDINMDNL
+68 LNEATSYDINIDNL
-82 IDGKKRVTFVRGI
+82 IDEKTHVTFVRGI

-128 RDLNRYSHDEGEG
+128 RDLNRYSHDEGKG
-141 FNSKEMLHNFIKK
+141 FNSKEMLHNFINK
-154 KTCDLNI
+154 KTFDLNI
-161 KTEKN
+161 KAKKN

-179 FGDENS
+179 IGDENS

-208 HVENVLDKCGI
+208 HVQNVLDKCGI

-232 GEKEIKEYIAKFT
+232 GEEEIKEYIAKFT

-254 EVSTLINKTIEASA
+254 EDAV
-268 DIRPI
+268 
-273 LCVPQFLNAICCVS
+273 CCVS

-316 REEPMS
+316 REEAMS

-347 YSENKI
+347 YSKNQI
-353 IFKQKD
+353 IFKKED

-370 ESIKPIAKGFFDGL
+370 ESIKPIAKGCFHGL
-384 FADKTDHKEEKL
+384 FADKTDNKEEKC
-396 MFKHLSLMEFLSA
+396 MFKHLSLMEFFSA
-409 IHVCTVKDPDD
+409 IHVCTVKGPNG
-420 VIKRL
+420 VIQRL
-425 VSNKSYEIV
+425 LDNESYEIV

-485 VLSKSNALRGSIFLT
+485 VLSKSNGEADSKFLK

-505 VQFFPRQFNRPSFVK
+505 VQFFPRIFNRPSFLK
-520 SVLFQLKSISNIFI
+520 SVLLHLKSIGNISI
-534 HYPDAAEERLLLR
+534 YQSDAAEQRLLLR
-547 FFDIIKAN
+547 FFDIIRVS

-563 EALENTEISLIGK
+563 EALENTRIMLSG
-576 FDKFDKELLTVMKYF
+576 KFDKELLTVMKYF
-591 GKGGS
+591 GKDVGIQINGEH
-596 ILISG
+596 
-601 KNFNIDDEMMKLI
+601 FNIDDEMMKLI

-622 FLTFLDCKFN
+622 SLWFHDCKFN

-639 QPEHYSKLKSLR
+639 QPEHYSKLESLD
-651 LERCEFWNVS
+651 LTRCEFSNES
-661 FKMFSQWA
+661 FEMFSQWA

-675 VQLIECNGINCE
+675 VELVECKGINCE

-702 KGLKLKE
+702 KGLKLTE
-709 LRVLG
+709 LGVRE
-714 RTAFD
+714 TAFD
-719 ESSWAGAVRV
+719 ESSWEGAVRV
-729 FLTLEKIRFE
+729 FVKLERIHIL

-749 ILANEV
+749 ILAIEV
-755 EKRANDGTL
+755 KKRANDGTL
-764 KLKKLEIDEN
+764 KLKKLKIRGN
-774 SGINENIWQS
+774 SGINENIRQS
-784 VRKISNQIFHF
+784 VRRISYQIFHF
-795 GLLLSTIDCKRWYN
+795 GLLLPQLIAKDGIICN
-809 LQFLESFLPQYS
+809 FL
-821 QLCLRWITF
+821 
-830 KSGITVP
+830 
-837 TNISFIYETLSLIN
+837 N
-851 HIC
+851 HIYRNTVNSV

>member
-7 YTVRDEYKHLC
+7 DTLRDQYKRLC

-55 ESFKGESGRFLKD
+55 KSFKGERGRLLKD
-68 LNEATSHDINMDNL
+68 LDKATSYDINIDNL

-114 TMYQNFEVCLFFEC
+114 TLYQNFEVCLFFEC
-128 RDLNRYSHDEGEG
+128 RDLNRYSHDEGKG
-141 FNSKEMLHNFIKK
+141 FNSKEMLHNFINK
-154 KTCDLNI
+154 KTRDVNI

-179 FGDENS
+179 IGDENS
-185 LIYQFLDIKESYGKA
+185 LIYQFLDIKESYGEA

-254 EVSTLINKTIEASA
+254 EVSTLINQTMEASP

-370 ESIKPIAKGFFDGL
+370 ESIKPIAKGFFHGL
-384 FADKTDHKEEKL
+384 FADKTDNKEEKC
-396 MFKHLSLMEFLSA
+396 MFKHLSLMEFFSA
-409 IHVCTVKDPDD
+409 IDVCTVKDPNG
-420 VIKRL
+420 VIQRL
-425 VSNKSYEIV
+425 LDNESYEIV

-455 CVMDDKATAGSGDEN
+455 CVMDDKATADSGDEN

-485 VLSKSNALRGSIFLT
+485 VLSKSNGDSDSKFLK

-520 SVLFQLKSISNIFI
+520 SVLFQLKSIGDISIY
-534 HYPDAAEERLLLR
+534 YPDAAEKRLLLR
-547 FFDIIKAN
+547 FFDIIKAT
-555 AVDENSIK
+555 AVDENGIK
-563 EALENTEISLIGK
+563 EALENTKIFLVGK
-576 FDKFDKELLTVMKYF
+576 VDKELLTVMKYF
-591 GKGGS
+591 GKGVD
-596 ILISG
+596 IQISG
-601 KNFNIDDEMMKLI
+601 ENFNIDDEKIKLI
-614 TDNVIYFS
+614 TDNIIYFTS
-622 FLTFLDCKFN
+622 LWFDDCKFN
-632 GPYFKTK
+632 GPYFKIK
-639 QPEHYSKLKSLR
+639 QPEHYSKLYLLR
-651 LERCEFWNVS
+651 LAFCDFSNDS

-669 AVLSER
+669 VLSER
-675 VQLIECNGINCE
+675 VRLVECNGIKDNGRRSPPSIIFDGINCE

-709 LRVLG
+709 LEVNE
-714 RTAFD
+714 TAFD
-719 ESSWAGAVRV
+719 ESSWGGAVRV
-729 FLTLEKIRFE
+729 FVKLERIRIRK
-739 YCDICEEWWR
+739 CGICEEWWR

-764 KLKKLEIDEN
+764 KLKKLDSEGN
-774 SGINENIWQS
+774 SGINENIRQS
-784 VRKISNQIFHF
+784 VRRI
-795 GLLLSTIDCKRWYN
+795 
-809 LQFLESFLPQYS
+809 
-821 QLCLRWITF
+821 
-830 KSGITVP
+830 
-837 TNISFIYETLSLIN
+837 
-851 HIC
+851 

>member
-7 YTVRDEYKHLC
+7 DSLRDQYKRLC
-18 ERHEIQYVENDAIKT
+18 ALHEIQYVENDVIET
-33 KDFPIN
+33 KDFPID
-39 DFAVKLKMV
+39 DFAVKLKMA
-48 SSRRKVD
+48 SSRRMVD
-55 ESFKGESGRFLKD
+55 KSFKGEMDKYLKD
-68 LNEATSHDINMDNL
+68 LNEATSYDINIDNL

-100 SVLAKQIVFGWATG
+100 SVLAKQIAFGWATG

-128 RDLNRYSHDEGEG
+128 RDLNRYSHDEGKG
-141 FNSKEMLHNFIKK
+141 FNSKEMLHNFINKNARH
-154 KTCDLNI
+154 LNI
-161 KTEKN
+161 KAKKN

-179 FGDENS
+179 IGDENS
-185 LIYQFLDIKESYGKA
+185 LIYQFLDIKESYGEA

-208 HVENVLDKCGI
+208 HIENVLDKCGI
-219 TIGGYKVVEMMGL
+219 TIGGYKVVEIMGL
-232 GEKEIKEYIAKFT
+232 GEEEIKEYIAKFT

-254 EVSTLINKTIEASA
+254 KVSTLINQTMEASS
-268 DIRPI
+268 DIHPI

-287 IVTGG
+287 IVTYG
-292 EGIANETELYCWTL
+292 EGIGKETELYCWTL
-306 YLFFKQHVFE
+306 YLLLKQHVAE
-316 REEPMS
+316 RDEAMS

-347 YSENKI
+347 YSENQI

-370 ESIKPIAKGFFDGL
+370 ESIKPIEKGFFHGL
-384 FADKTDHKEEKL
+384 FADKTDNKDEKL
-396 MFKHLSLMEFLSA
+396 MFKHLSIMELFSA

-425 VSNKSYEIV
+425 LDNESYEIV

-455 CVMDDKATAGSGDEN
+455 CVIDDKATADSGDEN

-485 VLSKSNALRGSIFLT
+485 VLSKSNGEADSKFLK

-520 SVLFQLKSISNIFI
+520 SVLLQLKSIGDISIF
-534 HYPDAAEERLLLR
+534 PDAAEKRLLLR

-563 EALENTEISLIGK
+563 EALENTEIWLIG
-576 FDKFDKELLTVMKYF
+576 KFDKELLTVMKYF
-591 GKGGS
+591 GKDV
-596 ILISG
+596 IIEISG
-601 KNFNIDDEMMKLI
+601 EYFNIDDELMKLI
-614 TDNVIYFS
+614 TDNVIYFTDLW
-622 FLTFLDCKFN
+622 FDNCKFN

-639 QPEHYSKLKSLR
+639 QPEHYSKLDFLC
-651 LERCEFWNVS
+651 LTPCEFSNES

-675 VQLIECNGINCE
+675 VRLYDCKGINCE
-687 MWEIFGR
+687 TWEIFGR

-709 LRVLG
+709 LEIRE
-714 RTAFD
+714 TAFE

-729 FLTLEKIRFE
+729 FVKLERIHIL

-755 EKRANDGTL
+755 KKIAIEDSL
-764 KLKKLEIDEN
+764 KLKKLEIAED
-774 SGINENIWQS
+774 SGINENIRQS
-784 VRKISNQIFHF
+784 VRRI
-795 GLLLSTIDCKRWYN
+795 
-809 LQFLESFLPQYS
+809 
-821 QLCLRWITF
+821 
-830 KSGITVP
+830 
-837 TNISFIYETLSLIN
+837 
-851 HIC
+851 

>member
-1 MTSFFL
+1 MTTFFL
-7 YTVRDEYKHLC
+7 DTLRDQYKRLC
-18 ERHEIQYVENDAIKT
+18 ALHEIQYVENDVIKT
-33 KDFPIN
+33 RNFPIN
-39 DFAVKLKMV
+39 DFAVKLKMA
-48 SSRRKVD
+48 SSKREVD
-55 ESFKGESGRFLKD
+55 KTFKGEMARHLKY
-68 LNEATSHDINMDNL
+68 LNEATSYDINIDNL
-82 IDGKKRVTFVRGI
+82 IDEKTRVTFVRGV

-128 RDLNRYSHDEGEG
+128 RELNNYKHNDGEG
-141 FNSKEMLHNFIKK
+141 CNSKEMLHEFIKMK
-154 KTCDLNI
+154 LRCLNI
-161 KTEKN
+161 KAEKN
-166 VLIVI
+166 MLIVI

-179 FGDENS
+179 IGDKNS
-185 LIYQFLDIKESYGKA
+185 LIYQFLDIKQTYGKA
-200 KIIMTGRP
+200 KIFITGRP
-208 HVENVLDKCGI
+208 HVESVLDHSLI
-219 TIGGYKVVEMMGL
+219 NIGQYKVVEVMGL
-232 GEKEIKEYIAKFT
+232 GEEEIKEYIAKFT
-245 TCIEEGRSS
+245 TCIEEECSS
-254 EVSTLINKTIEASA
+254 KVSTLINETIEASA
-268 DIRPI
+268 VIRPI

-292 EGIANETELYCWTL
+292 EGIRNETELYCWTL
-306 YLFFKQHVFE
+306 YLLLKQHVSE

-322 KRTWHKIFASY
+322 KRTWHKIFATY

-347 YSENKI
+347 YSENQI

-384 FADKTDHKEEKL
+384 FADKTDNKDEKL
-396 MFKHLSLMEFLSA
+396 MFKHLSIMELFSA

-425 VSNKSYEIV
+425 LDNESYEIV

-470 KKEERAESFLKLALK
+470 NKKERAESFLKLALK
-485 VLSKSNALRGSIFLT
+485 VLSKSKARPISKFWK

-520 SVLFQLKSISNIFI
+520 SVLFQLKSVSNISI
-534 HYPDAAEERLLLR
+534 HPDAAEEILLLR
-547 FFDIIKAN
+547 FFDIIKAT

-563 EALENTEISLIGK
+563 EALENTKILLDG
-576 FDKFDKELLTVMKYF
+576 KFDKELLTVMKYF
-591 GKGGS
+591 GKDVN
-596 ILISG
+596 IIISG

-632 GPYFKTK
+632 GSYSKTK
-639 QPEHYSKLKSLR
+639 QPEHYSKLKSLH
-651 LERCEFWNVS
+651 LINCKFSNES

-669 AVLSER
+669 VLSER
-675 VQLIECNGINCE
+675 VELFSCEVLSKRVQLVQCNGINCE

-702 KGLKLKE
+702 KGLKLK
-709 LRVLG
+709 VLG
-714 RTAFD
+714 VEGSVWITAFD

-729 FLTLEKIRFE
+729 FVKLERIHILK
-739 YCDICEEWWR
+739 CGICEEWWR

-764 KLKKLEIDEN
+764 KLKKLVIEED
-774 SGINENIWQS
+774 SGINENIRQS

-795 GLLLSTIDCKRWYN
+795 GLLLFAIDCKRWDN
-809 LQFLESFLPQYS
+809 LQFLE
-821 QLCLRWITF
+821 
-830 KSGITVP
+830 
-837 TNISFIYETLSLIN
+837 
-851 HIC
+851 